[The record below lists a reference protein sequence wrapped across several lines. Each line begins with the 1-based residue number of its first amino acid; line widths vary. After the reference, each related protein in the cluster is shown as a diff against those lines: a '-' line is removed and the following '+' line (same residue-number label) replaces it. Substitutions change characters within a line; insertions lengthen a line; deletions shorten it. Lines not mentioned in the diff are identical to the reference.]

1 MALPLAIL
9 CAPAAPPPYHT
20 YHDGNATTQQLKTQ
34 QLNNPTLTSVSIVT
48 TRKPHMPTIEQE
60 IQQTTFTSPAH
71 RTQLNI
77 LFTAGWIN
85 QQTMQALRP
94 FGLSIQQFNIL
105 RILRGRRGKPATV
118 KLLTERM
125 LDKMSNASRLVDKLK
140 EKGYVRR
147 QECETDRRRVDIVI
161 TKKGLDIVGQASKAM
176 ERDVIERFSNLN
188 SDEFAQLSDLLD
200 RLRG

>member
-1 MALPLAIL
+1 MP
-9 CAPAAPPPYHT
+9 
-20 YHDGNATTQQLKTQ
+20 
-34 QLNNPTLTSVSIVT
+34 SI
-48 TRKPHMPTIEQE
+48 EEE
-60 IQQTTFTSPAH
+60 IQQTAFRSPAH
-71 RTQLNI
+71 RTQVNI
-77 LFTAGWIN
+77 IYTAAWIN
-85 QQTMQALRP
+85 QQTTQALRP

-105 RILRGRRGKPATV
+105 RILRGRNGQPATV

-161 TKKGLDIVGQASKAM
+161 TDAGLKIINQATEAVEANM
-176 ERDVIERFSNLN
+176 LEHFRNLDDQDFNELSNM
-188 SDEFAQLSDLLD
+188 LD

>member
-1 MALPLAIL
+1 M
-9 CAPAAPPPYHT
+9 
-20 YHDGNATTQQLKTQ
+20 
-34 QLNNPTLTSVSIVT
+34 PTL
-48 TRKPHMPTIEQE
+48 EQE

-77 LFTAGWIN
+77 LYTAGWIN

-105 RILRGRRGKPATV
+105 RILRGRKGEPATV

-140 EKGYVRR
+140 EKGYVKR
-147 QECETDRRRVDIVI
+147 QECETDRRRVDIII
-161 TKKGLDIVGQASKAM
+161 TEKGLDIVGQASEAM
-176 ERDVIERFSNLN
+176 ERDVIHRFSHLEPE
-188 SDEFAQLSDLLD
+188 EFDRLSELLD

>member
-1 MALPLAIL
+1 MPSIEEEI
-9 CAPAAPPPYHT
+9 H
-20 YHDGNATTQQLKTQ
+20 Q
-34 QLNNPTLTSVSIVT
+34 SVF
-48 TRKPHMPTIEQE
+48 R
-60 IQQTTFTSPAH
+60 SPAH
-71 RTQLNI
+71 RTQINI
-77 LFTAGWIN
+77 IYTAAWIN
-85 QQTMQALRP
+85 QQTTAALRP

-105 RILRGRRGKPATV
+105 RILRGRNGKPATV

-161 TKKGLDIVGQASKAM
+161 TEKGIEVIAEASDAVEKNMLANFKNLDNQ
-176 ERDVIERFSNLN
+176 DFN
-188 SDEFAQLSDLLD
+188 QLSDMLD